1 MRNVLLA
8 CALVL
13 GTSVGCSSSYTPGEY
28 AAVGYRAPPAAAA
41 TAAPARGRL
50 RAIGARRRA
59 ATASASAPAA
69 ASVEA
74 ARPAPPRAG
83 AGPS

>member
-13 GTSVGCSSSYTPGEY
+13 GASVGCSPSYTPGEY
-28 AAVGYRAPPAAAA
+28 AAVGYRAPSRGDAGAAVPVRDRLR
-41 TAAPARGRL
+41 TAAV
-50 RAIGARRRA
+50 RRR
-59 ATASASAPAA
+59 TALVPTTGP
-69 ASVEA
+69 VEA
-74 ARPAPPRAG
+74 ARPGSPRVG